1 MVHWRHKNSPPG
13 GWDHYNAEHYFDD
26 RDKER
31 HEENK
36 KVKGKWMV
44 VRYTARGPTSRFGKP
59 MSYAAAIR
67 EAKERNESEFKMG
80 LDGLGKFMGSF
91 KVEKWKSRTKKG

>member
-1 MVHWRHKNSPPG
+1 MRDTNYTRNCPPG

-26 RDKER
+26 REKER

-44 VRYTARGPTSRFGKP
+44 IRHTKKGPTTQSAEP
-59 MSYAAAIR
+59 MSYADAVK
-67 EAKERNESEFKMG
+67 EAEERNREEFKMG
-80 LDGLGKFMGSF
+80 LDGLGEFMGHF
-91 KVEKWKSRTKKG
+91 KVEKYQK